1 MDAAP
6 NFEIDAPDQGEN
18 LPAAPSPGGAGSLL
32 PQILDFTQAQPLRET
47 MTTLLNAGALML
59 DASAVERMSTP
70 CAQVLLATGRT
81 AASSGASFKI
91 LNASAAFQTAL
102 ADLGLQSEFDN
113 WMI

>member
-1 MDAAP
+1 MDVAP
-6 NFEIDAPDQGEN
+6 NFEVDAQDIDALVQ
-18 LPAAPSPGGAGSLL
+18 AALGPGDAGSLL
-32 PQILDFTQAQPLRET
+32 PAILDFSQAQPLRET
-47 MTTLLNAGALML
+47 MTTLLNAGALTL

-91 LNASAAFQTAL
+91 LNASAVFRTAL
-102 ADLGLQSEFDN
+102 AELGLQSEFDN